1 MSDIKTRVTWELKA
15 AGVREAGDDLKG
27 LGSEAE
33 KATGGTQG
41 LTDQFALGALKAQAI
56 GVAIQFVVNTLKSLP
71 EAITHVT
78 NLNTALF
85 DNATMAGMVV
95 EQHQA
100 LDYVFRQAGGG
111 AGSATT
117 AIRAMT
123 TALNAA
129 ESEGSRKRLM
139 LNSLGLEYQALKD
152 MHPEAAFYEIS
163 RAINTLSTEQEKNMA
178 LTEIFG
184 GRYSQVIGAAMRQSG
199 GDIEDATRLAIEHG
213 LVIRTQTVEAWKE
226 YSNAQTEATQIM
238 DRLKSEG
245 LEPML
250 PVLHRLIDLK
260 TGLAKEFI
268 PAATEA
274 ASNFAFM
281 MSETADVL
289 EDVVNWLGLAK
300 VGWEDLP
307 VAIRFTINPIGQ
319 ATSSLFES
327 FGAMRRVKEAN
338 EELID
343 SYARSAESTRMQAI
357 VLTAMNEELDL
368 TPHQLRLMRDELE
381 GMVTIDTSGWVS
393 TLNEQLA
400 EMTWQSTGALGVL
413 SQYTLEELNRAVAI
427 RQVNIGLLQQWE
439 AMGKVGPAMADRIAR
454 IREEIAM
461 LKEQAASLGVT
472 VTPATFGR
480 ADLGDEPDL
489 DPKEAGIT
497 KADAMAAALRET
509 EAMNEQHTE
518 DMQQFRWE
526 KEAQFQDM
534 LLEQEQA
541 AWQRRYDI
549 GMHYMGMMSNMLVS
563 SWGNDFKDI
572 EKQFG
577 AMLKRMAMQMAAS
590 GVLTLGSQ
598 LLGGGAVGIFG
609 QIFGGG
615 KK

>member
-1 MSDIKTRVTWELKA
+1 VSDIKTRVTWELKA

>member
-1 MSDIKTRVTWELKA
+1 VSDIKTRVTWELKA

-226 YSNAQTEATQIM
+226 YSNAQTETTQIM

-300 VGWEDLP
+300 VGCEDLP